1 MAAAE
6 PPEHLLLLPSPA
18 TASPGPRACRLA
30 HKLLCFL
37 TRHDKKQHHRGPC
50 IIEHHQDQPRCHSG
64 RPSTSCFSSSRLLP
78 CASTLLETSS
88 LPPFSFLLFL
98 LSTRSSS
105 LMFSLLHRE
114 PRLHDAA
121 TSSPSSVSS
130 SPPRA
135 KRLQPRPHLHP
146 PPASRAAGPRRRA
159 AVSGRPPPKSRC
171 CLSVQHRRCSIFWR
185 AEGCARCSASPM
197 SRSREEQGRPVQPA
211 R

>member
-78 CASTLLETSS
+78 CASTL
-88 LPPFSFLLFL
+88 
-98 LSTRSSS
+98 
-105 LMFSLLHRE
+105 E